1 MSLKGRGGF
10 EMEQK
15 NISIAEF
22 LDNLA
27 TNISIEFRI
36 PKHMLV
42 VVNDDDFS
50 LKIERYENPL
60 NHS

>member
-1 MSLKGRGGF
+1 
-10 EMEQK
+10 MEQK

-36 PKHMLV
+36 PKHMLMV
-42 VVNDDDFS
+42 ENIDDFS
-50 LKIERYENPL
+50 IEISEYENPL
-60 NHS
+60 NKEILSDEPS

>member
-1 MSLKGRGGF
+1 
-10 EMEQK
+10 MEQK

-27 TNISIEFRI
+27 TNISIETGI

>member
-1 MSLKGRGGF
+1 
-10 EMEQK
+10 MEHK

-36 PKHMLV
+36 PKHMLMV
-42 VVNDDDFS
+42 ENTDDFS
-50 LKIERYENPL
+50 IEISKYENPL
-60 NHS
+60 NHDEGGPDGMG